1 MKSKRSPSYTRRLLA
16 TLLALFITLALSCIA
31 FYIFSDVVVEIYE
44 ALAHRF
50 PESIPVYNI
59 ILEEAD
65 YYRVHAILD
74 AIASI
79 PTVFLAAYLS
89 VILNSSK
96 RHAFFNET
104 HGLVTFREGCRYY
117 FKNYI
122 VTDII
127 AAIFITFLL
136 VLLTHAVPV
145 FHTVSKYSDPTEN
158 VIVTAARKLLIP
170 FTALYSQIG
179 FIPTYLAVCASA
191 LVGGIASIPHSVLHF
206 RGDALA
212 HTLE

>member
-1 MKSKRSPSYTRRLLA
+1 MKSKRSPSYARRLFT
-16 TLLALFITLALSCIA
+16 TLLALFITLALSCFA
-31 FYIFSDVVVEIYE
+31 FYIFSGVVVEIYE

-59 ILEEAD
+59 ILKEAD

-127 AAIFITFLL
+127 AAIFITFLF

-158 VIVTAARKLLIP
+158 VIVTAARTVMLP

-179 FIPTYLAVCASA
+179 FIPTLLTLCATSMLASLAA
-191 LVGGIASIPHSVLHF
+191 IPHSVLHF